1 MWNGLRRALVGAGI
15 SGTTNRC
22 LRYFHVSLASAPGRH
37 HLGMS
42 AAVGVT
48 TGIGADADVG
58 SAVSVSADVD
68 FGAPVGATLYTLGGF
83 AAVAVATIVFPLIT
97 VLLVAPLTPVP
108 VQRGAQSGLL

>member
-1 MWNGLRRALVGAGI
+1 MRVWNGLRRALVGAGI
-15 SGTTNRC
+15 SGTTNRS

-68 FGAPVGATLYTLGGF
+68 FGAPVGAGVDAGIGLRVGAGVGAGG
-83 AAVAVATIVFPLIT
+83 V
-97 VLLVAPLTPVP
+97 
-108 VQRGAQSGLL
+108 RGG